1 MKTIKL
7 LLLVVVA
14 TLFCNCATSNLKG
27 LHSST
32 NHFKQHEIKINSVN
46 SNGLYVSNQ

>member
-7 LLLVVVA
+7 FLLVVVA
-14 TLFCNCATSNLKG
+14 VAFSNCATTSFKG

-32 NHFKQHEIKINSVN
+32 NIYKQHNIKSPNVN
-46 SNGLYVSNQ
+46 SNGLYVSN

>member
-1 MKTIKL
+1 MKAIKL

-32 NHFKQHEIKINSVN
+32 NHFKQHDIKTNTVN